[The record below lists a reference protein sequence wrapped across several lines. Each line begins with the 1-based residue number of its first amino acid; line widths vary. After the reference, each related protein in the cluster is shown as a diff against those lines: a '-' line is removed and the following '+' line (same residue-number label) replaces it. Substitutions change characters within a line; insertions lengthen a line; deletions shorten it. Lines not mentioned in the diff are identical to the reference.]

1 MFMILLK
8 ISQKL
13 IKYMK
18 LRYFKTLET
27 DHPPEGKNYL
37 FIYSGCQATYHHYQR
52 IPPEGDIHLLNFHFA
67 ETVVNSI
74 ARFLF
79 FLPPAASHGP

>member
-1 MFMILLK
+1 MFTILLK

-18 LRYFKTLET
+18 QRYFKTLET
-27 DHPPEGKNYL
+27 DPPGGKNYL